1 MERPMSFV
9 SNSLL
14 AVSMSTDAF
23 AAALGKGVA
32 MRKPRFVEAMRI
44 GAIFGVIETI
54 TPIIGWLIG
63 LAASSFITSI
73 DHWIAF
79 TILSLVGGKMIF
91 ESFQRE
97 EIERRETHKLGVLIL
112 TAIGTSIDAMAV
124 GATLAFIDMN
134 IWIAASM
141 IGIATF
147 VMATTGIMA
156 GHYLGLKAGKI
167 AEALGGV
174 CIISIGIMILIE
186 HLSGL
191 A

>member
-1 MERPMSFV
+1 
-9 SNSLL
+9 
-14 AVSMSTDAF
+14 MSTDAF

-54 TPIIGWLIG
+54 TPVIGWLIG
-63 LAASSFITSI
+63 LAASSFITSV

-91 ESFQRE
+91 ESFQKE
-97 EIERRETHKLGVLIL
+97 EIERRENHKLSVLIL

-124 GATLAFIDMN
+124 GATLAFIDVN

-147 VMATTGIMA
+147 IMATTGIMA

-186 HLSGL
+186 HLLGM